1 MQAGAGETITFSAT
15 ASADYAVHSWTGVKV
30 SPPTGTTA
38 TLTVTANT
46 EVTVKFYETTFDGSS
61 YPAEAW
67 KKLKER
73 IAAAPSGGTL
83 KISGTIQ
90 STSASGNSGE
100 IIIDKDLTIEA
111 PSVTATL
118 DANSNHS
125 GPPPADAP
133 ATKHR
138 IFHVKDGKTLTLKNL
153 TLKNGA
159 VENGVV
165 GSLGTTGG
173 GIRIENGTVL
183 LSDVIIS
190 GCKAITA
197 GRHNEQGMYEGF
209 HGNGAGIYVESG
221 TVTMENTTLSANIAD
236 AYGGAVYLKGGTLTM
251 KGSTVVTP
259 STGSDANKTGKNDVR
274 LVEGAKIIVDGAL
287 TGSVPVA
294 RITVAY
300 NEYLPT
306 RQVLD
311 GRAVVSNNTKFTVTD
326 QELGTGNGGVHVR
339 KWNIKSDGYLQ
350 SEEVTLDGS
359 KIRAWQAL
367 KDAVHTAS
375 DGDVIAIDGTIKA
388 TNLGL
393 GDYVDN
399 GEIVVTKNIT
409 IKAKSGTAT
418 LDADNETGGK
428 PAHRIFKVDGATAT
442 LTLENLTLKNG
453 YAKTAGDALG
463 GGISVIN
470 GGKVTLKNTTISA
483 CTASYGGAV
492 TVDGTSSSVTME
504 SGSLT
509 ANTATT
515 IGGAVNVD
523 NGASFTMTGGT
534 INGNIGKSGG
544 GGAYVHE
551 GTFTLGTGASIE
563 SNTAEGRNGGGVYV
577 DSGGTLAIDGGAV
590 KSNEASKSG
599 SAVGN
604 GGGVYVFGS
613 TASKGKVRMTAG
625 EISGNTAGFDGTAY
639 KGDGGGVYSEGGT
652 VEISGGEI
660 KSNTAKYGGGIYV
673 KGAGATLTMS
683 GGKISAN
690 KAVVDGTNGGA
701 GGGIFI
707 GTGAKLTISGGT
719 VGGSSDAE
727 GNSAT
732 IGGGIYMMDNGAKAK
747 MTVGSITHNKADKS
761 GGGITAFGDF
771 NMDGG
776 SIEENTATGD
786 PDPSLNLG
794 TGGGIDL
801 VAATMNMTG
810 GEIKNNRAK
819 RSGGGVSLG
828 LSGTRDA
835 VFNMSGGTISGNTFT
850 GTSGKGAGVEFFT
863 ESTTHGSTTYYTR
876 MKMSGSAKVH
886 TNNDVYL
893 NNSRMITV
901 DGTLTPAGGIAACLT
916 PETYAA
922 GRQVLEAGTG
932 INLANEAG
940 KFTVTPQ
947 TSPAK
952 KWTIDEQGNLQGIT
966 GGSASSA
973 TAKWTALKTAVAAN
987 TTQDAVFYIEGEY
1000 TMSSGSDTIEPNVS
1014 CTIRGTNNAV
1024 LNGNSKGTMIN
1035 IGYSRNITL
1044 ENLKIQ
1050 NGKNESFALSA
1061 SFGSEVYLK
1070 NVTVSNTKKIVKS
1083 NSGDVTF
1090 ENVEALDT
1098 DSAIELGG
1106 GNSGSGEVEYSYLKI
1121 KGDTNFKGT
1130 VKLSFPY
1137 NGNDYSSA
1145 VKICDKKSYTLKL
1158 DFDGYYDKA
1167 ENQQVVFLDPS
1178 VTGFTLADAV
1188 KNITVKSSG
1197 GFQWYIDDNG
1207 YLKKR

>member
-625 EISGNTAGFDGTAY
+625 EISGNTAN
-639 KGDGGGVYSEGGT
+639 E
-652 VEISGGEI
+652 
-660 KSNTAKYGGGIYV
+660 GGGIYV

-707 GTGAKLTISGGT
+707 YTGAKLTISGST
-719 VGGSSDAE
+719 VVGGSSDAE
-727 GNSAT
+727 GNSAA
-732 IGGGIYMMDNGAKAK
+732 IGGGIYMMDNGAKAE
-747 MTVGSITHNKADKS
+747 MTGGSITHNKADKS
-761 GGGITAFGDF
+761 GGGVYISDYNSNSRSLFTLKGGTVSYNTAKNGGGITAFGDF

-786 PDPSLNLG
+786 TNLSLNLG

-810 GEIKNNRAK
+810 GEIKKNHAK
-819 RSGGGVSLG
+819 RGGGVSIG
-828 LSGTRDA
+828 LSGARDA
-835 VFNMSGGTISGNTFT
+835 VFNMSGGTISRNTLDSS
-850 GTSGKGAGVEFFT
+850 GTGKGAGVEFFT
-863 ESTTHGSTTYYTR
+863 ESTEHGGIHYYTK
-876 MKMSGSAKVH
+876 MNMSGSAKVD

-901 DGTLTPAGGIAACLT
+901 DGTLTPAGGIAARLT
-916 PETYAA
+916 PETY
-922 GRQVLEAGTG
+922 GTTRQVLEAGTG
-932 INLANEAG
+932 VNLASEAG

-966 GGSASSA
+966 GGSASSP
-973 TAKWTALKTAVAAN
+973 TAKWTALKTALAN
-987 TTQDAVFYIEGEY
+987 ATDGDIFYIEGEY
-1000 TMSSGSDTIEPNVS
+1000 TMPSDSDTMVPAAN

-1024 LNGNSKGTMIN
+1024 LNADNKGTMIN

-1050 NGKNESFALSA
+1050 NGKNDDFALSA

-1070 NVTVSNTKKIVKS
+1070 NITVSNTKKIVKS

-1098 DSAIELGG
+1098 DSVIELGG
-1106 GNSGSGEVEYSYLKI
+1106 GNSGSGKVEYSYLKI

-1137 NGNDYSSA
+1137 NSHDYSSA

-1167 ENQQVVFLDPS
+1167 KNQQVVFLDPS

-1188 KNITVKSSG
+1188 KNITVKDNGSS
-1197 GFQWYIDDNG
+1197 QWYIDDNG